1 MKPMPT
7 PLLTIWQD
15 CLLGDEHAFPEK
27 IDETALAALFL
38 ESLPHTLDRILEA
51 REPPAGHAEDVEK
64 LVPERLSLGA
74 FGLLA
79 HPFPGKSYGAIFD
92 FTERQRHAKTILQIA
107 IKCKEKRF

>member
-38 ESLPHTLDRILEA
+38 ESLPRTLDRFLEA
-51 REPPAGHAEDVEK
+51 SEPPAGHAEDVEK

-79 HPFPGKSYGAIFD
+79 QPFPGKSNSATFD
-92 FTERQRHAKTILQIA
+92 FTERQRHEKTIL
-107 IKCKEKRF
+107 